1 MASVTKHLKTFSE
14 LSERVIALGDS
25 IKKVERD
32 MKSVWMDRIEE
43 IDLRDVK
50 AHMKAVEDALR
61 LLGKE
66 VAHIEAE
73 HCKEAKPK
81 YGKN

>member
-1 MASVTKHLKTFSE
+1 
-14 LSERVIALGDS
+14 
-25 IKKVERD
+25 